1 MAGIISAG
9 DLYGNQAGR
18 FVGVKQQT
26 SAIAASG
33 SVGVMEKANPNTNAS
48 FSWLAFVGV
57 LVLIRVLE
65 MSAKSI

>member
-9 DLYGNQAGR
+9 DLYGNQASR

-26 SAIAASG
+26 TAISASG
-33 SVGVMEKANPNTNAS
+33 SVGNTKASNPNTNAS